1 MTLVYIGFEKTR
13 NEEVLWN
20 GFGGKIEP
28 DYFSCFFWLMSPET
42 PETHVST
49 YVLCQKSHF

>member
-1 MTLVYIGFEKTR
+1 MHQKITGQQKDTQVEMSLVYIGFEKTR

-28 DYFSCFFWLMSPET
+28 DYFSCFFG
-42 PETHVST
+42 
-49 YVLCQKSHF
+49 